1 MYEFFRDRWRGEEER
16 RRESKKSLTGRES
29 LVFHDFF
36 KSLSL
41 EGSSAHKF
49 TASRNELSNTNH
61 LENIVLLTVPLTSVS
76 IQSRKGRGGGK
87 GIIHTPPVIVTA

>member
-61 LENIVLLTVPLTSVS
+61 LENIVLTYCS
-76 IQSRKGRGGGK
+76 INECVDPIEKGKREGK
-87 GIIHTPPVIVTA
+87 A